1 VKIWYNGGAAGSK
14 LDRLRKLSMNPL
26 PVLWLCLATVFFVVG
41 GVAAD
46 DELTRVEDVIY
57 GRKYGTALTL
67 DLFVPKKPNGAA
79 IVYAASGG
87 WFSMKEFI
95 DLNMIREYLHRGYT
109 VCAVV
114 HGSQPKYT
122 IPEILDD
129 MNRSIRFIRSRAS
142 QYQIDPHRIGICG
155 ASAGGHLSL
164 MIGTAGTS
172 GDPQAKDPIDRESS
186 RVQAVAC
193 FFPPTD
199 FLNYG
204 KPGEVDLGTGVLK
217 PFRAPFDFH
226 ELDKTANVFLPITDE
241 KRRQEIGR
249 AISPI
254 YHVSA
259 DDPPSLIVH
268 GIRDVLVPI
277 QQAESIIAKFQAVS
291 VPCELVK
298 RDEGHGWTG
307 FGKETT
313 ILADWFDK
321 YLAKK

>member
-1 VKIWYNGGAAGSK
+1 MKTYNESSTFWGLTCWFPFSHW
-14 LDRLRKLSMNPL
+14 LS
-26 PVLWLCLATVFFVVG
+26 VFVVAFFVSNA
-41 GVAAD
+41 VA
-46 DELTRVEDVIY
+46 DEKVQRTEDIIY

-67 DLFVPKKPNGAA
+67 DIFTPKKANGAA
-79 IVYAASGG
+79 VVFTASGA
-87 WFSMKEFI
+87 WFSMKDFI
-95 DLNMIREYLHRGYT
+95 DLNMIHDYIDRGYM
-109 VCAVV
+109 VFAVV
-114 HGSQPKYT
+114 HGSQPKYA
-122 IPEILDD
+122 IPEILED
-129 MNRSIRFIRSRAS
+129 MHRAVRFIRSRAS
-142 QYQIDPHRIGICG
+142 QYQIDPNRIGICG

-172 GDPQAKDPIDRESS
+172 GDPDSKDPVEQESS

-226 ELDKTANVFLPITDE
+226 ELDKTTNVFVPITDE
-241 KRRQEIGR
+241 KRVREIGK

-254 YHVSA
+254 YHVTA
-259 DDPPSLIVH
+259 DDPPTLIVH
-268 GIRDVLVPI
+268 GTRDVLVPL
-277 QQAESIIAKFQAVS
+277 QQAESIISRFQDVG

-298 RDEGHGWTG
+298 RNEGHGWAG
-307 FGKETT
+307 FGKEVT

-321 YLAKK
+321 FLVKK